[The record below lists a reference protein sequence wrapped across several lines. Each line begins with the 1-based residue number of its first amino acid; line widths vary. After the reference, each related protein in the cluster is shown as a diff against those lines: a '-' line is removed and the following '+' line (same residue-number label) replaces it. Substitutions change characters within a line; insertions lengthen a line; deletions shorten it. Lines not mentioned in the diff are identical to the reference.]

1 MGNKIAAEDRIK
13 KLEEQIAK
21 KKAALIREK
30 GRQSEKERKART
42 RKLIQIGGLAEVAEL
57 VDADPGFL
65 LGHLMQAKDISP
77 ESGDWKRLK
86 AKGDSVLKEREAA
99 RKKQSKTE

>member
-1 MGNKIAAEDRIK
+1 MGNKIAAGDRIK

-57 VDADPGFL
+57 IDADPGFL

-86 AKGDSVLKEREAA
+86 AQGDSVLKEREAA

>member
-65 LGHLMQAKDISP
+65 LGHLMQGKDISP